1 MNMDNNNN
9 KVKVHIGG
17 CDFKNHLELG
27 FTRDLEEGAGWCKM
41 CTSWEEAYDVA
52 EKVVPVV
59 RKGPGSYGKYSG
71 SSRKLA
77 GEYTWRGDICEVDTL
92 TIYFY

>member
-1 MNMDNNNN
+1 MDNSS

-27 FTRDLEEGAGWCKM
+27 FTRDLEEGGGWCKI

-52 EKVVPVV
+52 EKVEPI
-59 RKGPGSYGKYSG
+59 KGPGCYGKYFG

-77 GEYTWRGDICEVDTL
+77 GEYTWRGVCKVDTL